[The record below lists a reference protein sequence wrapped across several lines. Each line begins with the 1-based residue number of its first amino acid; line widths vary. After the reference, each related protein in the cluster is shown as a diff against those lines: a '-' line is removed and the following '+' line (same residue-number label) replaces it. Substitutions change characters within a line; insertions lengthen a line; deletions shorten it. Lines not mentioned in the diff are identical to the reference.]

1 MSEKA
6 AKVATKT
13 RNTILRKQ
21 NWMYMSMVISGM
33 AMIVA
38 SSIIAMIAA
47 GSIISNNLLLTNG
60 IAFIIVGFVGLVM
73 SWTTMDIGSS
83 LKEAIKSANDKTL
96 TKLDGMEKSLTKL
109 DKLDGIE
116 KSLTKLDKLE
126 GIEKSLTKLDKLDGI
141 AQSLESIKEIL
152 EKK

>member
-21 NWMYMSMVISGM
+21 NWVYVIMVISGM
-33 AMIVA
+33 AMIGA
-38 SSIIAMIAA
+38 SSII
-47 GSIISNNLLLTNG
+47 SNDLLLSNG

-73 SWTTMDIGSS
+73 SLTTMDIGSS
-83 LKEAIKSANDKTL
+83 IKEAIKSANDKTL
-96 TKLDGMEKSLTKL
+96 TKLDKL
-109 DKLDGIE
+109 DDM
-116 KSLTKLDKLE
+116 
-126 GIEKSLTKLDKLDGI
+126 
-141 AQSLESIKEIL
+141 AQSLNAIKEIL

>member
-1 MSEKA
+1 MWLHWIPLYIEK
-6 AKVATKT
+6 
-13 RNTILRKQ
+13 Q
-21 NWMYMSMVISGM
+21 C
-33 AMIVA
+33 
-38 SSIIAMIAA
+38 
-47 GSIISNNLLLTNG
+47 SIISNNLLLTNG

-96 TKLDGMEKSLTKL
+96 TKLDKL
-109 DKLDGIE
+109 DKLDDIE
-116 KSLTKLDKLE
+116 TSL
-126 GIEKSLTKLDKLDGI
+126 GSM

>member
-83 LKEAIKSANDKTL
+83 IKEAIKSANDKT
-96 TKLDGMEKSLTKL
+96 LTKL

-116 KSLTKLDKLE
+116 KSLTKLDKL
-126 GIEKSLTKLDKLDGI
+126 DKLDDIETSLGSM

>member
-6 AKVATKT
+6 NKIAIKT

-21 NWMYMSMVISGM
+21 NLMYMIMVISGSI
-33 AMIVA
+33 MIA
-38 SSIIAMIAA
+38 TGATSSIP
-47 GSIISNNLLLTNG
+47 NDLLVTNG

-96 TKLDGMEKSLTKL
+96 TKLD
-109 DKLDGIE
+109 KLDGIE
-116 KSLTKLDKLE
+116 KSLTKLDKL
-126 GIEKSLTKLDKLDGI
+126 DDM
-141 AQSLESIKEIL
+141 AQSLNAIKEIL

>member
-6 AKVATKT
+6 NKIAIKT
-13 RNTILRKQ
+13 RNVILRKQ
-21 NWMYMSMVISGM
+21 NWVYMSMVASGM
-33 AMIVA
+33 
-38 SSIIAMIAA
+38 AMIAA

-96 TKLDGMEKSLTKL
+96 TKLDGIEKSLTKL
-109 DKLDGIE
+109 DKLDKLDGIE
-116 KSLTKLDKLE
+116 TSLE
-126 GIEKSLTKLDKLDGI
+126 GIEKSLTKLDGI